1 MIIDKN
7 GNQILDESAIPMS
20 ALMAELEKYIERTKL
35 AEYRIEDL
43 QREISKLN
51 KELAKKQSI
60 IDQFQV
66 DVYFRV
72 NYPNGHP
79 NDPQ

>member
-1 MIIDKN
+1 MTIDRD

-20 ALMAELEKYIERTKL
+20 AVMAELEKYVERATL
-35 AEYRIEDL
+35 AECDVEDL
-43 QREISKLN
+43 RKEVSKLK
-51 KELAKKQSI
+51 KELTEKQSI

-66 DVYFRV
+66 DEYFRV

-79 NDPQ
+79 NDKQ